1 MGGSKKSTTYQIG
14 APQTGSNPHEIWL
27 SEIARTLY
35 NQTDPARTYIAAD
48 WEKLFNPAQGQQYD
62 PSQLPAFSPL
72 YNMARTGLEDQYS
85 VAKENILST
94 LPRGG
99 GMARQLGNLE
109 TGRAKDVGSLQSQIS
124 APIISDLYNKAY
136 NAGFV
141 TAPTQAMGGLGA
153 AGQLNNIRSLGQ
165 GQLDMEATKAALGMT
180 AQSEAAARQGS
191 SAKGLGLG
199 SMLGKGL
206 GAAMPGIGS
215 AIGGLG
221 GTLGKGAG
229 GAASSGITSGLGGY
243 TALANTANPMMW

>member
-1 MGGSKKSTTYQIG
+1 MGGGKKSKSSPVSIG
-14 APQTGSNPHEIWL
+14 APQIGENPYEKQLAGYASSMWD
-27 SEIARTLY
+27 
-35 NQTDPARTYIAAD
+35 QTQAPRTYIGQD
-48 WEKLFNPAQGQQYD
+48 WEQFFNPAAGRQYD

-85 VAKENILST
+85 VAKENILSS

-141 TAPTQAMGGLGA
+141 TGPTQAMGGAGGA
-153 AGQLNNIRSLGQ
+153 AQTWNTRNLGQ
-165 GQLDMEATKAALGMT
+165 AQLDMQATQAALAMT
-180 AQSEAAARQGS
+180 AQSEAASKQS
-191 SAKGLGLG
+191 SGLKGAGFG

-206 GAAMPGIGS
+206 SSVIGSVVPGIGT
-215 AIGGLG
+215 AIGGM
-221 GTLGKGAG
+221 TGKGG
-229 GAASSGITSGLGGY
+229 GGGGGGQSSLYGVSNAY
-243 TALANTANPMMW
+243 TPRMW